1 MVMSELQITEKI
13 AEEAYNELLTIQ
25 DWLRWTTSQFVSHGL
40 FFGHGT
46 DNAWDEAVSLV
57 LPILNLPLDAPTELM
72 QAKLT
77 RTEKVRLMSY
87 IFARIDDR
95 TPVPYLTNQAWFAG
109 LPFYVDERVLIPRS
123 PFAELIDAR
132 FAPWLPE
139 SQPVTRI
146 LDMCTGSACIA
157 IALANKFENAQV
169 DAVDIS
175 YDALEVADINICEHM
190 LHDRVYGIQSDVFS
204 GVPNQKYDLIV
215 ANPPYVDAEDME
227 DLPDEFHHEPE
238 LGLSSGDDGL
248 DVTRTIL
255 LEAAEHLTDDGLLF
269 VEVGNSMVHMDAL
282 YPEAPFTWLE
292 FERGGLGVFMIS
304 KQQLVEYFNN

>member
-1 MVMSELQITEKI
+1 MSELQITEEI
-13 AEEAYNELLTIQ
+13 AEEAYSELLTIQ

-77 RTEKVRLMSY
+77 RTEKIRLMSY
-87 IFARIDDR
+87 IVGRVEDR

-123 PFAELIDAR
+123 PFAELIDNR
-132 FAPWLPE
+132 FSPWVGE
-139 SQPVTRI
+139 SQSVTRI

-157 IALANKFENAQV
+157 IALANKFEDAQV

-175 YDALEVADINICEHM
+175 YDALEVANINISEHM
-190 LHDRVYGIQSDVFS
+190 LDDRVFAIQSDVFS
-204 GVPNQKYDLIV
+204 GVPGQKYDLIV

-255 LEAAEHLTDDGLLF
+255 LEAAEHLTEQGVLF
-269 VEVGNSMVHMDAL
+269 VEVGNSMVHMGAL

>member
-1 MVMSELQITEKI
+1 MSELQITEEI
-13 AEEAYNELLTIQ
+13 AEEAYSELLTIQ

-77 RTEKVRLMSY
+77 RTEKIRLMSY
-87 IFARIDDR
+87 IVARVEDR

-123 PFAELIDAR
+123 PFAELIDSR
-132 FAPWLPE
+132 FAPWLSD

-157 IALANKFENAQV
+157 IALANKFDDAQV

-175 YDALEVADINICEHM
+175 YDALEVANINISEHM
-190 LHDRVYGIQSDVFS
+190 LYDRVFAIQSDVFS
-204 GVPNQKYDLIV
+204 GVPGQKYDLIV

-255 LEAAEHLTDDGLLF
+255 MEAAEHLTDQGLLF

-282 YPEAPFTWLE
+282 YPEAPFTWLD

-304 KQQLVEYFNN
+304 KQQLVEYFNR

>member
-1 MVMSELQITEKI
+1 MSELQITEEI
-13 AEEAYNELLTIQ
+13 AEEAYRELLTIQ

-77 RTEKVRLMSY
+77 RTEKMRLMSY
-87 IFARIDDR
+87 IVGRIEDR

-123 PFAELIDAR
+123 PFAELIDNR
-132 FAPWLPE
+132 FTPWVAE
-139 SQPVTRI
+139 SQSVTRI

-157 IALANKFENAQV
+157 IALANKFEDAQV

-175 YDALEVADINICEHM
+175 YDALEVANINISEHM
-190 LHDRVYGIQSDVFS
+190 LYDRVFAIQSDVFS
-204 GVPNQKYDLIV
+204 GVPGQKYDLIV

-255 LEAAEHLTDDGLLF
+255 LEAAEHLTEQGVLF

>member
-1 MVMSELQITEKI
+1 MSELQITEEI
-13 AEEAYNELLTIQ
+13 AEEAYSELLTIQ

-77 RTEKVRLMSY
+77 RTEKIRLMSY
-87 IFARIDDR
+87 IVGRVEDR

-123 PFAELIDAR
+123 PFAELIDNR
-132 FAPWLPE
+132 FAPWVAE

-157 IALANKFENAQV
+157 IALANKFEDAQV

-175 YDALEVADINICEHM
+175 YDALEVANINISEHM
-190 LHDRVYGIQSDVFS
+190 LYDRVFAIQSDVFS
-204 GVPNQKYDLIV
+204 GVPGQKYDLIV

-255 LEAAEHLTDDGLLF
+255 LEAAEHLTEQGVLF